1 MLDKKRIV
9 KKRSEHR
16 SRIEWKKPISKSE
29 RREKKGSKEI
39 MFNRIMAVKATL
51 WNNERLKEKQTFPRL
66 IEKLVK
72 K

>member
-1 MLDKKRIV
+1 MNGKNQFQKARDEK
-9 KKRSEHR
+9 
-16 SRIEWKKPISKSE
+16 
-29 RREKKGSKEI
+29 KKGSKEI

-51 WNNERLKEKQTFPRL
+51 CNNERLKEKQTFPRL